1 MWKRDSAAPR
11 RGPVARRGGALRRT
25 SVLRSKTLPQAEFT
39 SAEEDQ
45 KGGPRGMGHPVGR
58 SCTRGRWATQSFKK
72 CMRAPMWKRVSAAP
86 RRGPW
91 IRKGVCTF
99 LVPPR
104 KVPKRMREKGDTRR
118 GHALRSMC
126 RLRLRAAPSGQ
137 NGGPG
142 GPLARWGKDEQG
154 SGRSFR
160 NTWRKRSSAY
170 FARTPSPRMPPSAL
184 RGGSIPQPCRLP
196 LCMEHSGA
204 DAPRSCSPGGY
215 FQ

>member
-104 KVPKRMREKGDTRR
+104 KVPKRRRAKGSTPLQSPGSVEGAYDSTPAPEACILW
-118 GHALRSMC
+118 HPSTHCRSTIGY
-126 RLRLRAAPSGQ
+126 RS
-137 NGGPG
+137 
-142 GPLARWGKDEQG
+142 LARSTE
-154 SGRSFR
+154 R
-160 NTWRKRSSAY
+160 A
-170 FARTPSPRMPPSAL
+170 
-184 RGGSIPQPCRLP
+184 
-196 LCMEHSGA
+196 
-204 DAPRSCSPGGY
+204 
-215 FQ
+215 